1 MRRLLKRNLNKKFSI
16 KIQCGNARLKRKE
29 RKMKRNTVKRIIAAV
44 VMAAIVGVFSS
55 CGGAF
60 GGSSESTYKIG
71 ICNYVDDASLNQIAD
86 SIKSR
91 IQEAETER
99 GITVEVLY
107 ENCNGD
113 QSVMSQIISNF
124 QVESVDLMVAI
135 ATPVAVTMQAAT
147 EGFGTPVVFAAVSD
161 PVSAGLV
168 ESLERPGANVTGTS
182 DYLDTKAILDLIFAL
197 DPDATNV
204 GLLYDVGQDSSAT
217 PIKEAKEY
225 LDAKGVKY
233 IESTGTTVD
242 EIALAADS
250 LVADN
255 VDAVFTPTDNTVM
268 KSELAIYEKF
278 ANAGIPHYTGADS
291 FALNGAFLGYGVDY
305 ENLGKKTADMVVDI
319 LVDGKD
325 PAEYPVL
332 SFDNGTA
339 TVNIDICIE
348 LGFDFD
354 NVHDT
359 FAPYCTKVESI
370 VTAESFDDIG

>member
-1 MRRLLKRNLNKKFSI
+1 
-16 KIQCGNARLKRKE
+16 
-29 RKMKRNTVKRIIAAV
+29 
-44 VMAAIVGVFSS
+44 MAAIMMIAIVGSFAS
-55 CGGAF
+55 CAGTA

-71 ICNYVDDASLNQIAD
+71 ICNYVDDASLDQIAD
-86 SIKSR
+86 SIKAR
-91 IQEAETER
+91 IQEIETDR

-124 QVESVDLMVAI
+124 QVERVDLMVAI

-147 EGFGTPVVFAAVSD
+147 EGTGTPVVFAAVSD

-168 ESLERPGANVTGTS
+168 ESLDRPGANVTGTS

-197 DPDATNV
+197 DPNTSSI

-217 PIKEAKEY
+217 PIREAKDY
-225 LDAKGVKY
+225 LDAKGIKY
-233 IESTGTTVD
+233 IESTGTTVG
-242 EIALAADS
+242 EVALAADS
-250 LVADN
+250 LVADK

-278 ANAGIPHYTGADS
+278 AKAGIPHYTGADS

-305 ENLGKKTADMVVDI
+305 ENLGRKTADMIIDI
-319 LVDGKD
+319 LAEGKD

-339 TVNIDICIE
+339 TVNTDICAE

-354 NVHDT
+354 TVSDT
-359 FAPYCTKVESI
+359 FAPFCTKVESI

>member
-1 MRRLLKRNLNKKFSI
+1 
-16 KIQCGNARLKRKE
+16 
-29 RKMKRNTVKRIIAAV
+29 MKRNTVKKIIAAI
-44 VMAAIVGVFSS
+44 MMIAIVGSFAS
-55 CGGAF
+55 CAGTA

-71 ICNYVDDASLNQIAD
+71 ICNYVDDASLDQIAD
-86 SIKSR
+86 SIKAR
-91 IQEAETER
+91 IQEIETDR

-124 QVESVDLMVAI
+124 QVERVDLMVAI

-147 EGFGTPVVFAAVSD
+147 EGTGTPVVFAAVSD

-168 ESLERPGANVTGTS
+168 ESLDRPGANVTGTS

-197 DPDATNV
+197 DPNTSSI

-217 PIKEAKEY
+217 PIREAKDY
-225 LDAKGVKY
+225 LDAKGIKY

-242 EIALAADS
+242 EVALAADS
-250 LVADN
+250 LVADK

-278 ANAGIPHYTGADS
+278 AKAGIPHYTGADS

-305 ENLGKKTADMVVDI
+305 ENLGRKTADMIIDI
-319 LVDGKD
+319 LAEGKD

-339 TVNIDICIE
+339 TVNTDICAE

-354 NVHDT
+354 TVSDT
-359 FAPYCTKVESI
+359 FAPFCTKVESI

>member
-1 MRRLLKRNLNKKFSI
+1 MKK
-16 KIQCGNARLKRKE
+16 
-29 RKMKRNTVKRIIAAV
+29 NTVKKIIAAI
-44 VMAAIVGVFSS
+44 VMIAIVGAFAS
-55 CGGAF
+55 CTGTAGGA
-60 GGSSESTYKIG
+60 SESTYKIG
-71 ICNYVDDASLNQIAD
+71 ICNYVDDASLDQIAD
-86 SIKSR
+86 SIKAR
-91 IQEAETER
+91 IQEIEAER
-99 GITVEVLY
+99 DITVEVLY

-124 QVESVDLMVAI
+124 QVERVDLMVAI

-147 EGFGTPVVFAAVSD
+147 EGTVTPVVFAAVSD

-197 DPDATNV
+197 DPNASSI

-217 PIKEAKEY
+217 PIREAREY
-225 LDAKGVKY
+225 LDAKGIKY

-242 EIALAADS
+242 EVALAADS
-250 LVADN
+250 LVADK

-278 ANAGIPHYTGADS
+278 AKAGIPHYTGADS

-305 ENLGKKTADMVVDI
+305 ENLGKKTADMIIDI
-319 LVDGKD
+319 LAEGKD

-339 TVNIDICIE
+339 TVNTDICAE
-348 LGFDFD
+348 LGFDFGSVSD
-354 NVHDT
+354 A
-359 FAPYCTKVESI
+359 FAPFCTKVESI